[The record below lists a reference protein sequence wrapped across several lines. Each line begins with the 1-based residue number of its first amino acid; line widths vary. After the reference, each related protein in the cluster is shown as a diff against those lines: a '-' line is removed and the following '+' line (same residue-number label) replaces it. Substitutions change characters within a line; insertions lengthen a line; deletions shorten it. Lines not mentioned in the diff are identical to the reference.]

1 MRIQLAAATV
11 VIAALA
17 VAAVACGRADTPEAH
32 RARGLEILTRLGT
45 TLSNSQ
51 TVTFKATEKGERVR
65 RSGEKV
71 PVTLNHVVSMRR
83 PDHLRVSVTGDYEL
97 EVNYDGKQIVL
108 MTPKQKVYGVVPAS
122 GPLQD
127 VVHDSVDRFDI
138 PFPLGDLVTFEGPAT
153 LVTDKTEGGWAGEE
167 TINGKRVSKVAWQH
181 PAVDWSV
188 WVPVE
193 GQPLPMRVE
202 ILYKGRR
209 GSPRRSFEIEDWQ
222 LGGAVPDSTFV
233 MKIPEDY
240 EGIPVVQRASAV
252 KNEIDKAIAAGS
264 SVPAAPPKEK
274 E

>member
-1 MRIQLAAATV
+1 MRIQARANV
-11 VIAALA
+11 VIAAMA
-17 VAAVACGRADTPEAH
+17 FAAVACGRADTPEAR

-45 TLSNSQ
+45 TLASSQ

-65 RSGEKV
+65 RSGQKV

-97 EVNYDGKQIVL
+97 EVNYDGKQILL

-127 VVHDSVDRFDI
+127 VVHDAVDRFDI
-138 PFPLGDLVTFEGPAT
+138 PFPLGDLVTFEGPAS
-153 LVTDKTEGGWAGEE
+153 LVNDKTQGGWAGEE
-167 TINGKRVSKVAWQH
+167 TIGGKRVSKVAWQH
-181 PAVDWSV
+181 AAVDWAV

-193 GQPLPMRVE
+193 GQPLPVRVE

-209 GSPRRSFEIEDWQ
+209 ASPSRSFELADWE
-222 LGGAVPDSTFV
+222 LGGAIPDSTFV

-252 KNEIDKAIAAGS
+252 KNEIDKAKAEGTVA
-264 SVPAAPPKEK
+264 PAAPTKEK
-274 E
+274 P